1 MQIIIIGTARLVAK
15 LKKYDTCT
23 TETSKMEY
31 SPEELNFLGLIY
43 IALNL
48 VPDGLRKIFKQ
59 EWDFL
64 YKTTNL
70 GKWNDTPQ
78 NGRAFFNLESVGS
91 HRRYPGYL
99 AIIRD
104 GNTAEWDYTCLF
116 FAILFSDSIGTNLS
130 PAVKK
135 NIDDLRRICIDIV
148 HCAEA
153 KLSDAEFQ
161 HFTGKV
167 IAAFSSLQ
175 LPITDIE
182 AVKNRVHFTTAEEHP
197 EAPASDY
204 TLAFDYRKFWHLRQ
218 FKEYDK
224 KALMTHADAS
234 EGNCK
239 G

>member
-1 MQIIIIGTARLVAK
+1 MLQYSHNERLNCSLNEIIIHAVTPCHAK
-15 LKKYDTCT
+15 
-23 TETSKMEY
+23 SRF
-31 SPEELNFLGLIY
+31 S
-43 IALNL
+43 
-48 VPDGLRKIFKQ
+48 
-59 EWDFL
+59 
-64 YKTTNL
+64 TTNL

-78 NGRAFFNLESVGS
+78 NGRAFFNLESVG
-91 HRRYPGYL
+91 RRRLFSRHL
-99 AIIRD
+99 AIIRN
-104 GNTAEWDYTCLF
+104 GNTAEWDSTCLF
-116 FAILFSDSIGTNLS
+116 FAILFSNSIGTNLS

-135 NIDDLRRICIDIV
+135 NIDDLRQIRNGVV
-148 HCAEA
+148 HCVEA

-182 AVKNRVHFTTAEEHP
+182 AVKNRVHFTTAEEHS
-197 EAPASDY
+197 ESPASDY

-218 FKEYDK
+218 FKEYDE